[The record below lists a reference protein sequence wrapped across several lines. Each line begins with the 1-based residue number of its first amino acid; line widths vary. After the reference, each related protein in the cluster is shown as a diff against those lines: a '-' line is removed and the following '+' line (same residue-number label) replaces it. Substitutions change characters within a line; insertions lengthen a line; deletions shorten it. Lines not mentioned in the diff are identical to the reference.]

1 MIQYDDDDGYRNA
14 ILRYFS
20 LSEYNEESIMK
31 KTAELFLKIKEVPE
45 FQEKMRDAAASMGC
59 EDLELGLIVLFSY
72 DHFPELVSLLEN
84 HQIKLSE

>member
-14 ILRYFS
+14 ILQYFS